1 MPPRTPHNAP
11 NDAELAM
18 ARRIKAIMS
27 LQNRTMRD
35 FEKARGLPYRTIQS
49 YLQGKVRPP
58 ARFILDVADWLDVS
72 PEFIL
77 TGYGAVFDN
86 KVLTRTLADL
96 DMTREN
102 MEATTNSR
110 VRLDS
115 LSGVFVAFYQHHYT
129 TNRASGTDSPA
140 AFPGAL
146 GWTSTKVEE
155 VENAHLTEP
164 RASDVPDPPST

>member
-1 MPPRTPHNAP
+1 MPPRTPHSAP
-11 NDAELAM
+11 NDAEQAM
-18 ARRIKAIMS
+18 ARRIKAIIS

-58 ARFILDVADWLDVS
+58 VRFILDVADWLDVS

-77 TGYGAVFDN
+77 TGQGAVFDN
-86 KVLTRTLADL
+86 KVLTNTLADL
-96 DMTREN
+96 DVTREN
-102 MEATTNSR
+102 MEARTNSR

-115 LSGVFVAFYQHHYT
+115 LADVFAAFYQNHYAA
-129 TNRASGTDSPA
+129 NRAIGTDSPG

-146 GWTSTKVEE
+146 MSTSTKVEE
-155 VENAHLTEP
+155 VENTHLTEP
-164 RASDVPDPPST
+164 NDVDV